1 VSFDGGVSWRDVG
14 GTAAPAVLGSAV
26 TVLPPA
32 GSALFDH
39 GSAVEI
45 ELLHEGMELEARDED
60 ALVAGANLA
69 LIGKELV
76 QFGAA
81 ERLGPRRF
89 RLSRLLRG
97 RRGTEWAAGTHQIG
111 EDFALIEAASIRSIE
126 LPAGAAAGTPVM
138 LLASGVADD
147 EPAAAGRIATGEALR
162 PPSPVHLRAEAVPDG
177 GVLISWVR
185 RSRLGWGWASGS
197 DTPLGEES
205 ERYEIELAGSGGT
218 RRAEVTESRFTYDAA
233 ARAADGPGP
242 ILATVV
248 QLGTN
253 GRSHSASINFE

>member
-1 VSFDGGVSWRDVG
+1 MSANPVRAG
-14 GTAAPAVLGSAV
+14 AAAR
-26 TVLPPA
+26 
-32 GSALFDH
+32 GSALFDL
-39 GSAVEI
+39 GSTVEV
-45 ELLHEGMELEARDED
+45 ELLHEEMELEARGED

-97 RRGTEWAAGTHQIG
+97 RRGTEWAAGAHQIG
-111 EDFALIEAASIRSIE
+111 EDFALIEAASIRAIE

-147 EPAAAGRIATGEALR
+147 EPAAAETVATSEALR
-162 PPSPVHLRAEAVPDG
+162 PPAPVHLRAEALADG
-177 GVLISWVR
+177 GMLISWVR
-185 RSRLGWGWASGS
+185 RSRLGWGWTSGNE
-197 DTPLGEES
+197 TPLGEES
-205 ERYEIELAGSGGT
+205 ERYEIELAGSAGT
-218 RRAEVTESRFTYDAA
+218 RRVEVTESRFAFDSA
-233 ARAADGPGP
+233 ARAAGGPGP
-242 ILATVV
+242 VIVAVA

-253 GRSHSASINFE
+253 GRSRPATITID